1 MRRAWP
7 TWRSSPSATRGRSRT
22 PTRCT
27 TRPGSRPR
35 PSRIRPAARSPSP
48 RWPRWSSRAAAARS
62 GCGGSCPRARAR
74 TSSRASPRPA
84 PRPATIVVVAH
95 HDAARGGLFW
105 HPRLA
110 GLTAARNA
118 RRRAIDGYLQ
128 PAAAGYALAALPS
141 RAARAAGAAL
151 LAAALAAALDIAR
164 SPTVPGASDNATG
177 VAALLALAAEL
188 AADPLPATDVV
199 LLSAGCEE
207 SGMGGMAAY
216 LRDHAPDPART
227 FVLGL
232 DTLGAGTPIQLRAE
246 GVIRAHAYGERDL
259 DRVDAAAAAAGLPA
273 PPRWRLGGWTDPIL
287 ARFAGI
293 PAVSILSMGG
303 GMIPEYH
310 RPTDTPERVDWGC
323 VDACLA
329 LARAVLENW
338 GWRFS
343 RNALTPSAKS
353 ADAAHRS
360 CATTSSSSV
369 VESAG
374 PRGRVH
380 HPLRERD
387 RGRRAG
393 QQLARE
399 LPRPPRRA
407 PPRARPGWRGRS
419 ARPPR
424 PRSASRS

>member
-1 MRRAWP
+1 VERLRQDVAALAAMQRD
-7 TWRSSPSATRGRSRT
+7 SAGIGERGAAHWVAGRLREAGVAEGKVEPFRYQGT
-22 PTRCT
+22 FAHVHALHHAA
-27 TRPGSRPR
+27 GLVAAVVH
-35 PSRIRPAARSPSP
+35 RPAGRALALAALASLELEGSGRAQWLRRLLPAGEGANVVARVS
-48 RWPRWSSRAAAARS
+48 AAGTAS
-62 GCGGSCPRARAR
+62 G
-74 TSSRASPRPA
+74 
-84 PRPATIVVVAH
+84 TILVVAH

-128 PAAAGYALAALPS
+128 PAAAGYALAALPARS
-141 RAARAAGAAL
+141 ARAAGGAL
-151 LAAALAAALDIAR
+151 LAVALAAALDIAR

-246 GVIRAHAYGERDL
+246 GVIRAHAYDERDL

-287 ARFAGI
+287 ARFGGI
-293 PAVSILSMGG
+293 PAASILSMGG

-329 LARAVLENW
+329 LARAVLRT
-338 GWRFS
+338 G
-343 RNALTPSAKS
+343 
-353 ADAAHRS
+353 
-360 CATTSSSSV
+360 
-369 VESAG
+369 AG
-374 PRGRVH
+374 
-380 HPLRERD
+380 
-387 RGRRAG
+387 AS
-393 QQLARE
+393 
-399 LPRPPRRA
+399 
-407 PPRARPGWRGRS
+407 PGTR
-419 ARPPR
+419 
-424 PRSASRS
+424 